1 MVVAETT
8 ESTGSNSN
16 PYREINS
23 TSDGSNVDKCKR

>member
-1 MVVAETT
+1 MVVAET

-23 TSDGSNVDKCKR
+23 TGGGSHVDKYKR